1 MGVRKW
7 HLARAAHHKEVS
19 DFLLDR
25 YPDWAM
31 VALFYSALHY
41 VHSSLADE
49 EDLGKDERHP
59 RKHTGLEPGARGTNQ
74 MVAAKYAQIYPAYM
88 SLFELSHRT
97 RYDMAQLGAMTVPGA
112 EKQWATV
119 KQFCE
124 ALNASR
130 PWIKSQAQ

>member
-7 HLARAAHHKEVS
+7 HLARAVHHKEVS
-19 DFLLDR
+19 DYLLEP

-49 EDLGKDERHP
+49 PDLGKDERHP
-59 RKHTGLEPGARGTNQ
+59 RKHTGFEMGARGTNQ
-74 MVAAKYAQIYPAYM
+74 IVVSQYGQIATAYS

-97 RYDMAQLGAMTVPGA
+97 RYDIAQLGAMTVPGA
-112 EKQWATV
+112 QLQWQTI
-119 KQFCE
+119 KDFCE
-124 ALNASR
+124 ALNDSR